1 MKKVLAAAIMFAFV
15 TFAQAQTAAPAAT
28 ATAAAAPKKE
38 KKVKAPK
45 ADATATAPA
54 AAATTAP
61 AAAPAKVKKAA
72 KVAATPANDDVVK
85 GTDDKGR
92 TIYEGPKGGQYY
104 INSNGNK
111 SYLKAD
117 KKM

>member
-1 MKKVLAAAIMFAFV
+1 MKKVLAAAIMCAFM

-28 ATAAAAPKKE
+28 TAAPAPKKE

-45 ADATATAPA
+45 EATATAPA
-54 AAATTAP
+54 TAPTAAP
-61 AAAPAKVKKAA
+61 AATPKKVKTAA
-72 KVAATPANDDVVK
+72 NVATPANDDIVK

-117 KKM
+117 KKMQ